1 MVRVAVVYDWT
12 TDIRSGGPTGYLAN
26 LELAVSMAGVRGVE
40 FITQPSATH
49 RETPSL
55 GTPGVPDLVEMRE
68 DLGGGRR
75 NQAQAE
81 VAALISFLERP
92 EAMIFSKEIG
102 ARVARSAAR
111 LFHVHT
117 TLDCIKLHNQLTVE
131 GRRHEVKIIL
141 TSHCPESPAREWADM
156 SFSKCGDSILAE
168 AVFANYRLMD
178 RLAFIFADALLFPC
192 KEALE
197 TYESTITGFLSDLKH
212 KPLYFLPTAAA
223 TLRKS
228 ELVDP
233 KGKFGLSDRFVV
245 CYLGRHNA
253 IKGYDFL
260 ERAAAQ
266 LLVRKRDISFL
277 IAGRPGP
284 IAPLD
289 HKDWIEHGWTQ
300 TPEDVVEASDV
311 FVLPNRLT
319 YFDLV
324 LIEVLAT
331 GRIILAANN
340 GGNRY
345 FAGRSSGVVLF
356 SGEQDF
362 VEKIEWIQRL
372 PQGERSRM
380 EENNQRL
387 YHSEFHLE
395 DFGAATPQSST
406 QLRPTSQSSR
416 RARLPRADSPW
427 RSRSSSRC
435 SMLRRTSP
443 NVWTASSPRII
454 RPMKSSSSTTARPMG
469 RQYSR

>member
-1 MVRVAVVYDWT
+1 MVRAAVVYDWT

-26 LELAVSMAGVRGVE
+26 LELAVSTAGVLGIE
-40 FITQPSATH
+40 FITQPGAEH
-49 RETPSL
+49 RKVASL

-68 DLGGGRR
+68 DLGSGRR
-75 NQAQAE
+75 SQAQAE
-81 VAALISFLERP
+81 AAALVAFLERP
-92 EAMIFSKEIG
+92 EAMIFSKEIR
-102 ARVARSAAR
+102 ARVARSPAT

-156 SFSKCGDSILAE
+156 SFSKCCDPILAE
-168 AVFANYRLMD
+168 AVFANYRLLD

-197 TYESTITGFLSDLKH
+197 PYESTITSFLSDLKH

-223 TLRKS
+223 PLKKS
-228 ELVDP
+228 ALVDP
-233 KGKFGLSDRFVV
+233 KGEFGLSDRFVV

-253 IKGYDFL
+253 IKGYDFFK
-260 ERAAAQ
+260 RAAAQ
-266 LLVRKRDISFL
+266 LLERKGDVSFL

-289 HKDWIEHGWTQ
+289 HKDWIEHGWTE

-319 YFDLV
+319 YFDLL
-324 LIEVLAT
+324 LIEVLST
-331 GRIILAANN
+331 GRIIVAANN

-345 FAGRSSGVVLF
+345 FADRSSGVVLF

-372 PQGERSRM
+372 PRDERDRM
-380 EENNQRL
+380 EEDNRRL
-387 YHSEFHLE
+387 YRSEFHLRE
-395 DFGAATPQSST
+395 
-406 QLRPTSQSSR
+406 L
-416 RARLPRADSPW
+416 RARLR
-427 RSRSSSRC
+427 RSRQH
-435 SMLRRTSP
+435 
-443 NVWTASSPRII
+443 N
-454 RPMKSSSSTTARPMG
+454 
-469 RQYSR
+469 

>member
-49 RETPSL
+49 REIPSL

-141 TSHCPESPAREWADM
+141 TSHCAESPAREWADM

-197 TYESTITGFLSDLKH
+197 TYEVHDHGFPERSKAQAPLLSADGCGD
-212 KPLYFLPTAAA
+212 
-223 TLRKS
+223 S
-228 ELVDP
+228 EEERACRP

-284 IAPLD
+284 
-289 HKDWIEHGWTQ
+289 
-300 TPEDVVEASDV
+300 
-311 FVLPNRLT
+311 LPRSIT
-319 YFDLV
+319 K
-324 LIEVLAT
+324 T
-331 GRIILAANN
+331 GSST
-340 GGNRY
+340 
-345 FAGRSSGVVLF
+345 AGRRRPRTWS
-356 SGEQDF
+356 
-362 VEKIEWIQRL
+362 K
-372 PQGERSRM
+372 PRM
-380 EENNQRL
+380 
-387 YHSEFHLE
+387 
-395 DFGAATPQSST
+395 
-406 QLRPTSQSSR
+406 
-416 RARLPRADSPW
+416 
-427 RSRSSSRC
+427 SSSF
-435 SMLRRTSP
+435 P
-443 NVWTASSPRII
+443 IA
-454 RPMKSSSSTTARPMG
+454 
-469 RQYSR
+469 